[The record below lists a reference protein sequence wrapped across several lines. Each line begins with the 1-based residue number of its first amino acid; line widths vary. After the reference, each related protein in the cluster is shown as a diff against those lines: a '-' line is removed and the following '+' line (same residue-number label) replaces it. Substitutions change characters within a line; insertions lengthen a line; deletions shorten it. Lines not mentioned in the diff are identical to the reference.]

1 MTDPHSLDPDREAIA
16 ARAYELWQRRGCPGD
31 SAESD
36 WHEAEAQLRAERLA
50 AMDSSAEPPFPR
62 DPQLSQP
69 VTAADDGV
77 EPPATKRR
85 RRSAATATANPGA
98 PSAERVVARKRPARP
113 DA

>member
-1 MTDPHSLDPDREAIA
+1 MTDPHPLDTDREAIA
-16 ARAYELWQRRGCPGD
+16 ARAYELWQRRGCPRD

-36 WHEAEAQLRAERLA
+36 WHEAEAQLRAERLE

-62 DPQLSQP
+62 DPQLPQA
-69 VTAADDGV
+69 VTAAADGV

-85 RRSAATATANPGA
+85 RRSAAAANPGA
-98 PSAERVVARKRPARP
+98 PSAERVVTRKRPARP